1 MQRTVSVL
9 LTSFLAG
16 LLLTACPEKKV
27 EKEEPAS
34 PTSEKVTGA
43 SDKNGADDKAAEDE
57 HGDEADDHAEAPG
70 EDKKPSKKHR
80 AEKKEPAAAEKDQGG
95 W

>member
-16 LLLTACPEKKV
+16 LLLTGCPEKKV
-27 EKEEPAS
+27 EKEEPVA
-34 PTSEKVTGA
+34 PTVA
-43 SDKNGADDKAAEDE
+43 SDKNGADDKAAADDE
-57 HGDEADDHAEAPG
+57 HGEEAAEAPG
-70 EDKKPSKKHR
+70 DDKKPVKKRHTD
-80 AEKKEPAAAEKDQGG
+80 KKDAAGAEKDQGG